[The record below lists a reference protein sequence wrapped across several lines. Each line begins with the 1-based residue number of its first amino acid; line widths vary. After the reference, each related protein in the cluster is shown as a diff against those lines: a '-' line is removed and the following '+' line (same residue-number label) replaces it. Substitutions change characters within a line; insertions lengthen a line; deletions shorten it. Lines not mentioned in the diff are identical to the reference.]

1 MMMPDERNLG
11 YASGAT
17 SIASEIDPA
26 VWDAGMKGVVD
37 SGCYPPPLTLRDPGK
52 LSYEK
57 HDLAPDDLAAFRR
70 ATEEFL
76 GRHGR

>member
-1 MMMPDERNLG
+1 MMMRDERYLG

-17 SIASEIDPA
+17 SIASAIDPA
-26 VWDAGMKGVVD
+26 LWDDARSGVD

-57 HDLAPDDLAAFRR
+57 HDLAPDDLAAFSR
-70 ATEEFL
+70 AVKELF